1 MTVTLKTEIT
11 VPKSVRRKAG
21 FKPGDRVEFKVSDRT
36 ITIVPKLSP
45 DEAQDEREIRDPKI
59 RAAIGKSYEDF
70 LAGKSRP
77 IEDLFAERAVP
88 GARRRQRRNV

>member
-21 FKPGDRVEFKVSDRT
+21 FKPGDKVEFKVSDRV

-45 DEAQDEREIRDPKI
+45 DEEQDKREIRDPKVRATI
-59 RAAIGKSYEDF
+59 RKSYEDF

-77 IEDLFAERAVP
+77 IEDLFAERTVP
-88 GARRRQRRNV
+88 GARRRK